1 LPVDIGLQSTV
12 RPGRPREQIINEA
25 HVVADEYVILDNDA
39 FANERVARNLAA
51 GADDGIL
58 LNLNKTTD
66 ARLVPHCTAVKVSE
80 AEHLDRPP
88 QADIGSDA
96 VKRFHAVL
104 VVFRRPL
111 FASPCCDMRNR
122 PSLYQRDLLSQA

>member
-1 LPVDIGLQSTV
+1 M
-12 RPGRPREQIINEA
+12 
-25 HVVADEYVILDNDA
+25 ADEYIVLDSDA

-51 GADDGIL
+51 GADDCIL

-66 ARLVPHCTAVKVSE
+66 ARLIAHRTAVKVSE
-80 AEHLDRPP
+80 AEYLDGAP

-104 VVFRRPL
+104 EVLPGPF
-111 FASPCCDMRNR
+111 
-122 PSLYQRDLLSQA
+122 LLLAAAT